1 MELFSCLSK
10 IHPSLVFLV
19 LCEHVNVWYLFS
31 FHVSNS
37 FILIFVCTVLSIV
50 LMYCFHRPL
59 RWRSHPSF
67 IWKKKKKISSFFFP
81 LHRSRYVHLFSSCS
95 LFYNVYVFVY
105 RPLRCL
111 LMESRL
117 RMMLTGFINEPR
129 TWSSSSGTHC
139 SELKVAEM
147 RSISPLLASSIS
159 CQLGFQDLSVYCLT
173 SFICH

>member
-1 MELFSCLSK
+1 MLLSD
-10 IHPSLVFLV
+10 I
-19 LCEHVNVWYLFS
+19 LFS

-37 FILIFVCTVLSIV
+37 FILIFVGTVLLIV
-50 LMYCFHRPL
+50 LMYCFRPPL
-59 RWRSHPSF
+59 RRRSHPSF
-67 IWKKKKKISSFFFP
+67 FP
-81 LHRSRYVHLFSSCS
+81 SIEVDTFTYSAVVHYFIT
-95 LFYNVYVFVY
+95 YVFVY

-147 RSISPLLASSIS
+147 RSTSPLLASSIS

>member
-1 MELFSCLSK
+1 MCLHS
-10 IHPSLVFLV
+10 IINSAYV
-19 LCEHVNVWYLFS
+19 LLSSS
-31 FHVSNS
+31 FT
-37 FILIFVCTVLSIV
+37 L
-50 LMYCFHRPL
+50 
-59 RWRSHPSF
+59 
-67 IWKKKKKISSFFFP
+67 KISSFFFP
-81 LHRSRYVHLFSSCS
+81 LHRSRYIHLFSSCS

-147 RSISPLLASSIS
+147 RSTSPLLASSIS